1 MAEDNKKTQDT
12 SKEEENKDSGAIN
25 LRYLELIKT
34 EGAKK
39 IIEELN
45 ESAIEAREEAK
56 AKKEEPAFVTKFG
69 TKEPYEEIVD
79 YLEMLKEDVIYE
91 GYTVE
96 VLEDTEYLNVTTGS
110 RFHVKITY
118 INETYVEFDLNKYK
132 ESLLDYDFDAVDYIE
147 GLLVKIVGDSSDE
160 TFKSAEKIVKYLAY
174 AIYYP
179 EAYVRTYTKI
189 GWDYLYN
196 QLVFKYNKIY
206 PSHCIEGRCIDEIV
220 DSLAPEKYD
229 EKNRTDWILHTIKL
243 LNYSVTDSLLF
254 GASVS
259 GVIRQLLPY
268 TKETNININIVGERA
283 SGKSTICHYLLST
296 FGNPAKLEGSFT
308 DTTNKMEEIRSS
320 RPVLPYILDERM
332 LRIEEESEKNKRKSI
347 IMDIFREYEGKV
359 KERVGKQYKTLSGAR
374 TCGPIIS
381 SSVKSMMDEIYD
393 YTDIGQFRRFI
404 ELSVTPKDLF
414 VDKEMAEETETI
426 ASTSY
431 AYGIE
436 ILINY
441 ILRMIERDEEVIIKR
456 FKEVNNK
463 ITLAMKETDNKAI
476 ESSSKRF
483 ALIVLSYQIF
493 RESLLFMLNEENQI
507 DYQEDLE
514 VKTDKIIEVLINN
527 ITEKLEKVK
536 VYEKPENHLL
546 EYIEKHRDAFCSN
559 KDGWRDEN
567 ELPESY
573 IGKLYGDRIITIEL
587 RQSYDLARVL
597 FAKNIPEPAQIKK
610 YIKLFE
616 DKKTRGKN
624 PEATTLHSKFKPLT
638 KEQYAY
644 FKKEYP
650 WITVEEDKRGYFN
663 NNKIQRTTVIT
674 IDLEDYNKLKATE
687 EKEGV

>member
-1 MAEDNKKTQDT
+1 MAEEKNTGK
-12 SKEEENKDSGAIN
+12 
-25 LRYLELIKT
+25 LRYLELIKA

-45 ESAIEAREEAK
+45 ESAIEAREESKKVRMSPKYSAGFYDKKSYISIYPHLAK
-56 AKKEEPAFVTKFG
+56 AKIEV
-69 TKEPYEEIVD
+69 
-79 YLEMLKEDVIYE
+79 EDM

-96 VLEDTEYLNVTTGS
+96 VLEDTEYFNVTTGS
-110 RFHVKITY
+110 RFCVRISY
-118 INETYVEFDLNKYK
+118 INETYVEFDLNSYK
-132 ESLLDYDFDAVDYIE
+132 ENLLDYDFDAVCYIE
-147 GLLVKIVGDSSDE
+147 GLLQKIVGDSSSE
-160 TFKSAEKIVKYLAY
+160 TYESARKIVNYLAY

-179 EAYVRTYTKI
+179 EAYIRTYTKI

-196 QLVFKYNKIY
+196 QLVFKYDTIY
-206 PSHCIEGRCIDEIV
+206 SKGDIYSKIEGKCVDEIS
-220 DSLAPEKYD
+220 DSLVMYSTSDNSGYTWTK
-229 EKNRTDWILHTIKL
+229 HTVDL
-243 LNYSVTDSLLF
+243 MNYSVTDSLLF

-308 DTTNKMEEIRSS
+308 DTTNKMEEIRGS
-320 RPVLPYILDERM
+320 RPVLPYIIDERM

-414 VDKEMAEETETI
+414 ADKEMAEETETI
-426 ASTSY
+426 ANSIYSV
-431 AYGIE
+431 GVH

-441 ILRMIERDEEVIIKR
+441 IMKFDDIEMELHNRFREINNIIVQK
-456 FKEVNNK
+456 
-463 ITLAMKETDNKAI
+463 MKEKNNSSI
-476 ESSSKRF
+476 EASSQRF
-483 ALIVLSYQIF
+483 ALIVLSYQLLK
-493 RESLLFMLNEENQI
+493 ESLLESKFEDYDGEELEI
-507 DYQEDLE
+507 ED
-514 VKTDKIIEVLINN
+514 KTEKIIEVLINN

-587 RQSYDLARVL
+587 RQSYNLERVL

-616 DKKTRGKN
+616 DKKPRGKN
-624 PEATTLHSKFKPLT
+624 PEATTLYNKFKPLT
-638 KEQYAY
+638 NEQYAY

-650 WITVEEDKRGYFN
+650 WITVEEEKRGYFN

-674 IDLEDYNKLKATE
+674 IDLEAYKKLKATE